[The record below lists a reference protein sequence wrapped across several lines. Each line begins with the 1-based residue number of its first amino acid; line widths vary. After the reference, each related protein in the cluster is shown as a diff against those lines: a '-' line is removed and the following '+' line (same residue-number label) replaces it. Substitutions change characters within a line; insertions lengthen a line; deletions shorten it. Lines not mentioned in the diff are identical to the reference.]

1 MIDIVIYA
9 PSYDANIGG
18 SIVLH
23 KLCDALNSSGK
34 CRASLFPFLSGSGRH
49 YSIKKNRKNPGG
61 VRAKLRRALSGA
73 WFRAVL
79 KLKCAIRSQRFKTNP
94 GWNTPIFDFDLFGQ
108 TDPFEGKVVVYP
120 EIVSGN
126 PLQARQVVRWL
137 LHNPGFH
144 SQEVHFGVNE
154 LHFRFSHETVPAIIP
169 GSFVSDL
176 VLTIVHVP
184 WEFYNMNDVPAE
196 RRGVAYSLRKGAYKP
211 LVHDVENSTLIDG
224 KTHAEVA
231 SIFKNSQL
239 FISYDSRSM
248 YSQLAS
254 LCGCDSVIVPDPGV
268 SEADFFKS
276 TESAYGIAYGFE
288 GIEAARNSRDLL
300 LEQFKRLEANNL
312 NKACEFLE
320 EVRSFFQID
329 RVPGDAGA

>member
-23 KLCDALNSSGK
+23 KLCDALNSTGK
-34 CRASLFPFLSGSGRH
+34 CRASLFPFLSSRGRN
-49 YSIKKNRKNPGG
+49 YSIKKNKKKAGG
-61 VRAKLRRALSGA
+61 IRADLWRALSGA
-73 WFRAVL
+73 WLRSVL
-79 KLKCAIRSQRFKTNP
+79 KLKRALRSRRFKTNP

-176 VLTIVHVP
+176 ILTIVHIP
-184 WEFYNMNDVPAE
+184 WDFYNMNDVPAE
-196 RRGVAYSLRKGAYKP
+196 RHGVAYSVRKGAYKP
-211 LVHDVENSTLIDG
+211 LVHDVGNSILIDG
-224 KTHAEVA
+224 KSHAEVA
-231 SIFKNSQL
+231 SIFKKSQL

-276 TESAYGIAYGFE
+276 TESAYGVAYGFE
-288 GIEAARNSRDLL
+288 RIEAARNSRDLL
-300 LEQFKRLEANNL
+300 HQQFQRLEANNSD
-312 NKACEFLE
+312 KARAFLE
-320 EVRSFFQID
+320 EVSSFFKH
-329 RVPGDAGA
+329 